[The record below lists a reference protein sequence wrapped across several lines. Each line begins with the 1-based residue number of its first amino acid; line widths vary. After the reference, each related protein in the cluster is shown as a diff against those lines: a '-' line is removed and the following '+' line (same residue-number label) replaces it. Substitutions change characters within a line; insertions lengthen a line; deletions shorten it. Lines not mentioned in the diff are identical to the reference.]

1 MSPISTAYPA
11 RCRRVDGHPG
21 YEFRDFPATGQ
32 GDGIVSEPQQRHRHL
47 PGHHITTRGAGHGAA
62 AGPGG
67 IDEEDLDSVRR
78 AGYATEDYE
87 RWQFGQCATYAR
99 ALMQMKPGLKFGV
112 MGVGSGEHKY
122 PTHFFAHDNRYA
134 YDSAGR
140 HPLPYRGIT
149 HHADYC
155 DLDQDPQ
162 VRQCP
167 LMPPSRTSPQRRI
180 MPGATASSRAVIR
193 TRRCRSTPARPLT
206 PKPRWRAASGAA
218 RHQTTRQ
225 PRRADS
231 GQHNLTRLSWPRGEV
246 LDDRPSRA
254 SRTGRNQRRRQPS
267 LGVPDRQHRDFP
279 ATGQAIRGPGAWH
292 R

>member
-32 GDGIVSEPQQRHRHL
+32 GDDIVSEPQQRHRHL

-162 VRQCP
+162 GPTV
-167 LMPPSRTSPQRRI
+167 PPDASGQGIAAAQDHARRNGILEGRHQNQAIPVNPCQAADVKAAVARPPAQPGTRRPASPAGPTAVSTTSP
-180 MPGATASSRAVIR
+180 AKLA
-193 TRRCRSTPARPLT
+193 
-206 PKPRWRAASGAA
+206 
-218 RHQTTRQ
+218 
-225 PRRADS
+225 PRR
-231 GQHNLTRLSWPRGEV
+231 GPR
-246 LDDRPSRA
+246 
-254 SRTGRNQRRRQPS
+254 
-267 LGVPDRQHRDFP
+267 
-279 ATGQAIRGPGAWH
+279 
-292 R
+292 